1 MDERKGPGE
10 TQWRAN
16 DEGGVDCIR
25 WNDPSWRTRF
35 MDTYDLSPY
44 AVATKLRQ
52 AYEMGRRDQ
61 AELLRR
67 VVSYGGRP

>member
-1 MDERKGPGE
+1 MAEQKGPGE
-10 TQWRAN
+10 TQWKAN

-35 MDTYDLSPY
+35 MDSYDMKPS
-44 AVATKLRQ
+44 AVAIKLRH

-67 VVSYGGRP
+67 ALSYGDKQ